1 MVLRSVGGLSAG
13 KLMGLLYA
21 VLGLIFGE
29 FFSLIS
35 LAAGAANMPQGGPGL
50 PMAGMVIA
58 AVIVMPIIYGI
69 FGFIGG
75 IISAA
80 MYNLIAGFVGG
91 IEMEFERL
99 TPAGPTT

>member
-1 MVLRSVGGLSAG
+1 
-13 KLMGLLYA
+13 
-21 VLGLIFGE
+21 
-29 FFSLIS
+29 
-35 LAAGAANMPQGGPGL
+35 
-50 PMAGMVIA
+50 MAGMGIA
-58 AVIVMPIIYGI
+58 AVIVMPIIYGVL
-69 FGFIGG
+69 GFIGG